1 MSEPRIEDFARGRNF
16 LELNQMR
23 CGPVASIDSIGIP
36 MDYWHSRCP
45 RSDTHGVLGLIAV
58 NFACHHLF
66 FVSSL

>member
-45 RSDTHGVLGLIAV
+45 RSDRCQLCLSSP
-58 NFACHHLF
+58 F
-66 FVSSL
+66 FSSRRCS